1 MARIRNLHLLND
13 ATTGVPKRRR
23 TNQLATSASSAAVTV
38 DSDSDDVS
46 RDQDY
51 TPSSRSRARPRRL
64 SYSGGSLSPRPTT
77 PSFSNDDGGMVVEAA
92 APVAD
97 EVKLT
102 TTSSEARLQVQTFAA
117 YIDRIANENSQSQS
131 RVTALESQADASRD
145 EIRNCNAIIDT
156 QRTEIAD
163 AQRSMDNLRAEN
175 SGLQGRLSEFQ
186 AREEDTKDMFYD
198 DVAYG
203 TARCPIPLT
212 SGKYMGLETVMR
224 YWLKSS
230 YFDGKATS
238 MFQCPLSRQLVR
250 VQDMSVVKMVFDLAS
265 RIGIDVT
272 APLFFQYDINIAPS
286 GEQADDEYHP
296 RWEAYGIE
304 SQLHLMAALIAL
316 YRDRRFGAGRRTVQ
330 VNDTHT
336 VSMVRTGSSSG
347 FHDVTFSLSVVWN
360 GGAHQHMISLAEREG
375 ADMLFDDFNLH
386 SIVVP
391 DVGGA

>member
-1 MARIRNLHLLND
+1 MPRVRNLHLLND
-13 ATTGVPKRRR
+13 ANGVPKRRR
-23 TNQLATSASSAAVTV
+23 TQPASASSAAVTV

-64 SYSGGSLSPRPTT
+64 SYSGSQSPRPIT
-77 PSFSNDDGGMVVEAA
+77 PSFSSNDDGGMVVEREAGA
-92 APVAD
+92 EAPVAD

-117 YIDRIANENSQSQS
+117 YIDRIANENSQSQT
-131 RVTALESQADASRD
+131 RVTDLESQVDASRD

-156 QRTEIAD
+156 QRTELTD

-175 SGLQGRLSEFQ
+175 AGLQGRLSDFQ
-186 AREEDTKDMFYD
+186 AREDDAKDIFYD

-203 TARCPIPLT
+203 TARCPLPLT
-212 SGKYMGLETVMR
+212 SGKYMGIETVMR

-250 VQDMSVVKMVFDLAS
+250 IQDMSVVKMVYDLAS

-286 GEQADDEYHP
+286 GEQTDEYHP
-296 RWEAYGIE
+296 RWETYGIE

-336 VSMVRTGSSSG
+336 VSMVRTGSNSG

-360 GGAHQHMISLAEREG
+360 GGAHEHMISLAEREG

-386 SIVVP
+386 AIVVP